1 MMSTPTSTSLSVADF
16 LKLNQSL
23 RVEAVD
29 LAEVGRSGHVFVRE
43 LTEGERASLQRMGG
57 KIQIKKGS
65 TFMDAAAMP
74 KNAGSLTLKMG
85 MVTDATG
92 DKQFYEEL
100 KKTLGTDKAVMEHLE
115 RLPAAVVNLLVGRI
129 RKLSGLDLAEEE
141 DDDDAKAV
149 HEEKKDSL

>member
-1 MMSTPTSTSLSVADF
+1 MSSSSLSVADF
-16 LKLNQSL
+16 LKLNQTL
-23 RVEAVD
+23 RVEPVD
-29 LAEVGRSGHVFVRE
+29 LADVGRTGIVYVRE

-57 KIQIKKGS
+57 KIQIKRGS
-65 TFMDAAAMP
+65 TFMDAGAMP
-74 KNAGSLTLKMG
+74 KNVGALTLKMG

-129 RKLSGLDLAEEE
+129 RKLSGLDLADE
-141 DDDDAKAV
+141 DDEDATAA

>member
-1 MMSTPTSTSLSVADF
+1 MSSSSLSVADF
-16 LKLNQSL
+16 LKLNQTL
-23 RVEAVD
+23 RVEPVD
-29 LAEVGRSGHVFVRE
+29 LADVDRTGIVYVRE

-57 KIQIKKGS
+57 KIQIKRGS
-65 TFMDAAAMP
+65 TFMDAGAMP
-74 KNAGSLTLKMG
+74 KNVGALTLKMG

-129 RKLSGLDLAEEE
+129 RKLSGLDLADE
-141 DDDDAKAV
+141 DDEDATAA
-149 HEEKKDSL
+149 HEEKKELL

>member
-1 MMSTPTSTSLSVADF
+1 MSSSSLSVADF
-16 LKLNQSL
+16 LKLNQTL
-23 RVEAVD
+23 RVEPVD
-29 LAEVGRSGHVFVRE
+29 LADVGRTGIVYVRE

-57 KIQIKKGS
+57 KIQIKRGS
-65 TFMDAAAMP
+65 TFMDAGAMP
-74 KNAGSLTLKMG
+74 KNVGALTLKMG

-129 RKLSGLDLAEEE
+129 RKLSGLDLADEDEE
-141 DDDDAKAV
+141 DATAA